1 MFKIEKNVPIP
12 KRGADK
18 KGELRLALEQMEIGD
33 SMVVPNCMHQAT
45 HQAAKAAK
53 IKIVTKTINKET
65 LEMRVWRTE

>member
-12 KRGADK
+12 KRGADR

-33 SMVVPNCMHQAT
+33 SMVVPNYMRQAT

>member
-1 MFKIEKNVPIP
+1 
-12 KRGADK
+12 
-18 KGELRLALEQMEIGD
+18 MEVGD
-33 SMVVPNCMHQAT
+33 SIVVPNYMRQAT